1 MDVMKFMIDN
11 FTTEF
16 AILKNETLW
25 LQVLNENNKP
35 MYIITSDQH
44 RQTYKLY
51 EVTDNNKLIFTKHKS
66 NNPCDFDKYIWNNSK
81 KGR

>member
-1 MDVMKFMIDN
+1 MDTME
-11 FTTEF
+11 FTMP
-16 AILKNETLW
+16 KNETLW
-25 LQVLNENNKP
+25 LQVLDKDNNVSH
-35 MYIITSDQH
+35 IITSDQH

-81 KGR
+81 KER